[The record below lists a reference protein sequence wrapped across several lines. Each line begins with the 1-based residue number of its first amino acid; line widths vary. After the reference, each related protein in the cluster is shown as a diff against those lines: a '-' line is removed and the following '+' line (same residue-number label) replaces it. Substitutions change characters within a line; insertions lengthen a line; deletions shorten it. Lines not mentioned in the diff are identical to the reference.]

1 MYAYNQQPQ
10 RREEAY
16 LYVVPKK
23 QQVRHTRPV
32 QQKVI
37 KKVKKK
43 KVNPLVYLF
52 RLTVVFSLFSA
63 YAYFVFP
70 TSFNNLV
77 KNVFFPANVKM
88 NTQMSRGMAFKKM
101 NDIGGADL
109 YAMAV
114 PASNYLSNDLF
125 LNRMLITPTK
135 QKTHSEVTTMYH
147 TTEMKALNY
156 ELQNLMK
163 QYPKIHPAIYV
174 WEYENG
180 KYVDINADEQ
190 FSAASII
197 KLPVL
202 VRLFKSIEANQT
214 TIYDEMVLT
223 DYYKSPGSGNL
234 QYMRSGGK
242 YSLDALA
249 KTMIQDS
256 DNSSTN
262 MIMAKIGGMDDI
274 NIGLRDWGISKT
286 YIRTWLPDMNG
297 TNKTTA
303 NDLAKILYN
312 LDNPGFLNIN
322 SRENI
327 IDYMSHVKNNK
338 LIAAGLGEGALFVH
352 KTGDI
357 GKMLGDAGIV
367 YAPNGKKYIIVIL
380 ANRPYNSQQGK
391 DFIVKASSLIYK
403 SIVGNNSAVK
413 EQEKI

>member
-10 RREEAY
+10 RKHSGN
-16 LYVVPKK
+16 LYVVPDNQYVRRPQQRVQK
-23 QQVRHTRPV
+23 QVKQV
-32 QQKVI
+32 QKR
-37 KKVKKK
+37 KT
-43 KVNPLVYLF
+43 NPLLYLF
-52 RLTVVFSLFSA
+52 RLFVILAIFSV
-63 YAYFVFP
+63 YAYLVFP
-70 TSFNNLV
+70 TSFRNLI
-77 KNVFFPANVKM
+77 KNVVFPYNVKM
-88 NTQMSRGMAFKKM
+88 STKMPHGMAYKDARKT
-101 NDIGGADL
+101 IGSADL
-109 YAMAV
+109 YAMAN
-114 PASNYLSNDLF
+114 PAANYLSNDLF
-125 LNRMLITPTK
+125 LNRMLIVPTM

-147 TTEMKALNY
+147 TSEMTGLKN
-156 ELQNLMK
+156 ELLQLMK
-163 QYPKIHPAIYV
+163 NYPTIHPAIYV

-180 KYVDINADEQ
+180 KYVEINADEQ

-202 VRLFKSIEANQT
+202 VQMFKAIEAGQM
-214 TIYDEMVLT
+214 TIYDEMILT
-223 DYYKSPGSGNL
+223 DYYKAPGSGSL
-234 QYMRSGGK
+234 QYMRSGSK

-262 MIMAKIGGMDDI
+262 MIMSKMGGMDYV

-286 YIRTWLPDMNG
+286 YVRTWLPDMSG

-303 NDLAKILYN
+303 QDLAKILYN

-322 SRENI
+322 SREYI

-338 LIAAGLGEGALFVH
+338 LIAAGLGEGALLVH

-367 YAPNGKKYIIVIL
+367 FAPNGKKYIVVIL
-380 ANRPYNSQQGK
+380 ANRPYNAPQGK

-403 SIVGNNSAVK
+403 SIVK
-413 EQEKI
+413 

>member
-10 RREEAY
+10 RRSSAN
-16 LYVVPKK
+16 LYVVPDK
-23 QQVRHTRPV
+23 QRVRPARPIHH
-32 QQKVI
+32 KPI
-37 KKVKKK
+37 KKAKKRK
-43 KVNPLVYLF
+43 TNPILYLF
-52 RLTVVFSLFSA
+52 RLSVVLSMFAIFA
-63 YAYFVFP
+63 NIVFP
-70 TSFNNLV
+70 TSFRDLV
-77 KNVFFPANVKM
+77 KNVAFPNKITMHTKM
-88 NTQMSRGMAFKKM
+88 PYGMAY
-101 NDIGGADL
+101 NDARKYAGGADL
-109 YAMAV
+109 YSISKPV
-114 PASNYLSNDLF
+114 TNYLSNDLF
-125 LNRMLITPTK
+125 LNRMLLTPTV

-147 TTEMKALNY
+147 TTEMTGLKNQLLN
-156 ELQNLMK
+156 LAA
-163 QYPKIHPAIYV
+163 QYPKIHPAVYV

-180 KYVDINADEQ
+180 KYVDINGEEQ

-202 VRLFKSIEANQT
+202 VRMFKSIEAGQM

-223 DYYKSPGSGNL
+223 DYYKASGSGNL

-262 MIMAKIGGMDDI
+262 MIMSKLGGMDDI

-286 YIRTWLPDMNG
+286 YVRTWLPDMSG

-303 NDLAKILYN
+303 QDLAKILYN

-322 SRENI
+322 SREYI

-338 LIAAGLGEGALFVH
+338 LIAAGLGEGALLVH

-357 GKMLGDAGIV
+357 GSMLGDAGIV
-367 YAPNGKKYIIVIL
+367 FAPNGKKYIIVIL
-380 ANRPYNSQQGK
+380 ANRPYNSPQGK
-391 DFIVKASSLIYK
+391 EFIVKASNLIYK
-403 SIVGNNSAVK
+403 SIAG
-413 EQEKI
+413 